1 MSCPG
6 QLQLNLH
13 CTAFPAA
20 YCKQEAQKNPG
31 KTQEKPRKNQE
42 NHGKQQQQGHSV
54 ANCAVSVS
62 TLLLF
67 RDTYFY
73 TQGYWCDG
81 VYGYL

>member
-31 KTQEKPRKNQE
+31 KTQEKP
-42 NHGKQQQQGHSV
+42 GKPWKTTTARTFGGELCCFCFNFV
-54 ANCAVSVS
+54 AFPRY
-62 TLLLF
+62 LF
-67 RDTYFY
+67 LYP
-73 TQGYWCDG
+73 GIL
-81 VYGYL
+81 V